1 MKKIFHPSDL
11 RRFTRQMYMLFA
23 PFFLFFLYQ
32 ADSWESRVVF
42 AVFAAIFLTII
53 HTLLARAAKGGRP
66 ILLDER
72 GLHHEPLFERYGVQD
87 YPWHEITAID
97 LVRGS
102 KRSEWL
108 SLKLRD
114 GPLRHALKRPVLDR
128 LADGDVYLP
137 LLHDQPGA
145 VIVDEARKF
154 WRRYGDTHGSR

>member
-1 MKKIFHPSDL
+1 MKQVFLPSDL
-11 RRFTRQMYMLFA
+11 RRFTRQMYMVFT
-23 PFFLFFLYQ
+23 PFFLLFLYQ
-32 ADSWESRVVF
+32 ADSWESRAVF

-53 HTLLARAAKGGRP
+53 HTMLARAAKGGRP

-72 GLHHEPLFERYGVQD
+72 GLHHEPLLERYGAQD
-87 YPWHEITAID
+87 YPWREITAID

-114 GPLRHALKRPVLDR
+114 GPFRRALQRPVLDR
-128 LADGDVYLP
+128 LAGGDVYLP

-145 VIVDEARKF
+145 VIVEEARKF
-154 WRRYGDTHGSR
+154 WRRYGNP